1 MRAMGI
7 AGLKP
12 GKADLVSAGLLW
24 LRPRRWLGSIDGK
37 SYVDSMNR
45 QAQSGARRFKSL
57 LVLRADLCP
66 LGRSR
71 HWRGHRRLI
80 RQRERR

>member
-1 MRAMGI
+1 MGI
-7 AGLKP
+7 AEARTGQAGSVSGGLP
-12 GKADLVSAGLLW
+12 WLW
-24 LRPRRWLGSIDGK
+24 PRHWLGSIDGK
-37 SYVDSMNR
+37 NSIDGINR
-45 QAQSGARRFKSL
+45 QAQAGARSFKSL
-57 LVLRADLCP
+57 LVLRADLRP

>member
-1 MRAMGI
+1 MGI
-7 AGLKP
+7 AELKP
-12 GKADLVSAGLLW
+12 GKAGSVSGGLPW
-24 LRPRRWLGSIDGK
+24 LRPRRWLNYIDGK
-37 SYVDSMNR
+37 NCIDGMNR
-45 QAQSGARRFKSL
+45 QAQAGARPFKSL
-57 LVLRADLCP
+57 LVLRADLRP

>member
-1 MRAMGI
+1 MGI

-12 GKADLVSAGLLW
+12 EKAGSVSGGLSW
-24 LRPRRWLGSIDGK
+24 VWPRHRPGSIDG
-37 SYVDSMNR
+37 MNR
-45 QAQSGARRFKSL
+45 QAQAGARPFKSL
-57 LVLRADLCP
+57 LVLRADLRP

-71 HWRGHRRLI
+71 HWRGYRRLI